1 MSEDTRDLT
10 VEEFTHGMNHLLG
23 EQSGLDATIKIAFE
37 DDRVIFIDGKSTPN
51 AVNNEDQPAD
61 VTLRL
66 SLETLNKIYRRE
78 LNPVMAAMTGKVRIE
93 GDLRHAMK
101 LEGLL
106 KSFD

>member
-1 MSEDTRDLT
+1 MSEGTRDLT
-10 VEEFTHGMNHLLG
+10 VEEFTNGMSRLLG
-23 EQSGLDATIKIAFE
+23 EQSGLDSTIKLAFE

-51 AVNNEDQPAD
+51 AVNNDDQPAD
-61 VTLRL
+61 VTLRM
-66 SLETLNKIYRRE
+66 SLDTLNKIYRRE